1 MNHFRYRAG
10 TLFVEDVP
18 LSRIAEA
25 AGTPTYVYSTATLTR
40 HFRVLSDRFAGQDH
54 LICYSVKASSN
65 LALLRLFS
73 KLGAGFDI
81 VSGGELDRVIR
92 AGGDP
97 RKTVFS
103 GVGKTSEEMAAALR
117 ARILMFNVESAE
129 ELDALDAVGR
139 RMKARA
145 PFAIRVNP
153 DVDAR
158 THRHIATGLKT
169 SKFGVPFDEA
179 AGLYERSRALRGV
192 LAVGVDCHIGSQLT
206 ELAPL
211 ETAME
216 KVAQFYRTLKVRGLP
231 LEYLD
236 VGGGLGIRY
245 ADERPPSPAQY
256 AALVSRAARR
266 SGAQILLEPG
276 RVIMGNAGVLLAR
289 VLYRKVTPTKV
300 FVVLDA
306 GMNDLIR
313 PALYDAHHELRP
325 VRVRRGQPTPV
336 DVVGPVCESSDVLAR
351 NRTVVLPQPGDLWA
365 VMSAGAY
372 GMSMASNYNSR
383 PRPAEV
389 LVSGDRFHIV
399 RRRETFADLVRGEL

>member
-1 MNHFRYRAG
+1 MNHFHYRRGA
-10 TLFVEDVP
+10 LFAEGVP
-18 LSRIAEA
+18 LSRIAEE

-40 HFRVLSDRFAGQDH
+40 HFRVLSETFAEQDH

-65 LALLRLFS
+65 LSLLRLFAG
-73 KLGAGFDI
+73 LGAGFDI
-81 VSGGELDRVIR
+81 VSGGEMDRVIR

-103 GVGKTSEEMAAALR
+103 GVGKTSDEMAAALR

-129 ELDALDAVGR
+129 ELGALDAVGQELEV
-139 RMKARA
+139 RA

-169 SKFGVPFDEA
+169 SKFGVAIDEA
-179 AGLYERSRALRGV
+179 ARLYESSRSMRGV
-192 LAVGVDCHIGSQLT
+192 VAVGVDCHIGSQVT
-206 ELAPL
+206 ELPPL
-211 ETAME
+211 EVAVT
-216 KVAQFYRTLKVRGLP
+216 KVAQFYRDLKARGFL
-231 LEYLD
+231 LQYLD

-245 ADERPPSPAQY
+245 HRERPPSPARY
-256 AALVSRAARR
+256 AGVIRRAARPADAR
-266 SGAQILLEPG
+266 ILLEPG
-276 RVIMGNAGVLLAR
+276 RVIVGNAGVLLTR
-289 VLYRKVTPTKV
+289 VLYRKTTPAKT

-313 PALYDAHHELRP
+313 PALYDAHHELRA
-325 VRVRRGQPTPV
+325 VRRRRGRAISV

-351 NRTVVLPQPGDLWA
+351 DRKMILPQPGDLWA

-372 GMSMASNYNSR
+372 GMTMASNYNSR

-389 LVSGDRFHIV
+389 LVAGQRFRVI
-399 RRRETFADLVRGEL
+399 RQRETFADLVRGEL